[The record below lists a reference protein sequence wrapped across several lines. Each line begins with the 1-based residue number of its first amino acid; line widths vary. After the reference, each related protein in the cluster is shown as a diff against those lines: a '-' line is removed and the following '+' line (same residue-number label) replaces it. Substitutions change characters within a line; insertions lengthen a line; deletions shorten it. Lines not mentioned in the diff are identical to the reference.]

1 MGGEIV
7 ARDMRPVARLDLEIG
22 VAEQLDEIL
31 VALFVLHQQRQMR
44 GLFLAA
50 GSRRGRAQLHRQQR
64 AENGL
69 HRGQRDFRA
78 AFAFLD
84 LLGELFGNL
93 IDAEH
98 IVDVGDRH
106 RRHGVFP
113 RQLGQLIG
121 ADSAFQQGIGTLHP
135 QVNEGRHFVNLTFRH
150 GRQYRRGPAARG
162 ALQRRYPQRS
172 GPQLEDRK
180 HRMGAAGQHEGR
192 NHENDKPSAC
202 RCILDP
208 HHRDLPLCWIL
219 F

>member
-1 MGGEIV
+1 MTG
-7 ARDMRPVARLDLEIG
+7 
-22 VAEQLDEIL
+22 
-31 VALFVLHQQRQMR
+31 F
-44 GLFLAA
+44 FLR
-50 GSRRGRAQLHRQQR
+50 SRRSRGGAQFHRQQR

-69 HRGQRDFRA
+69 HGGQRNLGA

-98 IVDVGDRH
+98 IVGISHRH

-113 RQLGQLIG
+113 RQLGQFIR

-162 ALQRRYPQRS
+162 ALQRRYPQ
-172 GPQLEDRK
+172 LEDRK
-180 HRMGAAGQHEGR
+180 HRMGAAGQHKGR
-192 NHENDKPSAC
+192 NHENDKPGAR

-208 HHRDLPLCWIL
+208 HHRDLPLCRVL